1 MYYFSSPPDGCYKYN
16 KKMNIKSK
24 LQVFLRTKRLF
35 VFLIGCFTYRK
46 RRLYLYNTVFIL

>member
-1 MYYFSSPPDGCYKYN
+1 MYYFSSPPVGCYKYN

-35 VFLIGCFTYRK
+35 VFLISCFTYRK